1 MIEKSINYEKACKIL
16 NIEHSIELNKQ
27 ILKKHYFDLCL
38 EHHPDKNA
46 SPQSHERFIEIKK
59 AYEFLKNENNWSYSK
74 KEEKEISLFESIMEQ
89 LYVVVSNNYLN
100 VSMKIFDLLSQEN
113 SIEAFQLLEK
123 YGSLFHLSP
132 SILSQCKEKI
142 QKKMKDN
149 QLLVLNPTLED
160 ITSHNIFILESKKL
174 REFEKNK
181 SKNEGNEGNENE
193 QNETIYY
200 IPLWHNNFI
209 IEHETTG
216 EKIHIKN
223 KRQLPENVKIDCENN
238 LHFYDVCNFSQLLDS
253 ETHKIQVGT
262 LTYEFPTSELRIAKQ
277 QQLVF
282 KNKGISRINKKDPYD
297 TSVRGHIYYYLSI
310 H

>member
-1 MIEKSINYEKACKIL
+1 MTEQSVNYETACKIL
-16 NIEHSIELNKQ
+16 NIEDLIELNKQ
-27 ILKKHYFDLCL
+27 ILKKHYFELCL
-38 EHHPDKNA
+38 QHHPDKNA

-89 LYVVVSNNYLN
+89 LYVVVSNNYLD
-100 VSMKIFDLLSQEN
+100 VSMKIFDSLSQEN
-113 SIEAFQLLEK
+113 SMEAFQLLEK

-160 ITSHNIFILESKKL
+160 ITSHNIFILESRKL
-174 REFEKNK
+174 REFEKNENNTQ
-181 SKNEGNEGNENE
+181 NEENKENE
-193 QNETIYY
+193 PIYY
-200 IPLWHNNFI
+200 IPLWHNDFI

-223 KRQLPENVKIDCENN
+223 KRQLPENVKIDCDNN
-238 LHFYDVCNFSQLLDS
+238 LHFYEICNFSQLLDS

-262 LTYEFPTSELRIAKQ
+262 LTYEFPTSELRVAKQ

-282 KNKGISRINKKDPYD
+282 KNRGISRINKKEPYD
-297 TSVRGHIYYYLSI
+297 TSERGHIYYYLSI